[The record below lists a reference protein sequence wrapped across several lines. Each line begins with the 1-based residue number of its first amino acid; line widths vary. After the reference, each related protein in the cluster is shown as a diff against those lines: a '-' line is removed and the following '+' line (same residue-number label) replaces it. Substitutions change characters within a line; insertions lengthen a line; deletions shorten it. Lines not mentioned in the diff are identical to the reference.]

1 MIRRLVWNWLLVLA
15 GVLQAAFAV
24 LNLLMRDPDAVT
36 LHRFMTGST
45 ADLQAKLALA
55 AGICTI
61 AAGVWRSGRGRFWLL
76 VLDGLALGVYG
87 LLPAVWGDRPLYFR
101 PYFALLLVMMAV
113 SIGVLALASARTL
126 RGHLAD
132 KWILGLAGTASVG
145 FAVAFFALDFRW
157 IALERPGSLF
167 LLLAFFFG
175 CSAICL
181 LGLVPV
187 LSGSRPAARGM
198 PGDVLPA

>member
-1 MIRRLVWNWLLVLA
+1 MIRRLVRNWPLVLA
-15 GVLQAAFAV
+15 GVLQAVFAV
-24 LNLLMRDPDAVT
+24 LNLLMQDPDAVT
-36 LHRFMTGST
+36 LRRFMTGNIT
-45 ADLQAKLALA
+45 ALQAKLALA

-61 AAGVWRSGRGRFWLL
+61 AAGVWRSGRGKFWLL

-87 LLPAVWGDRPLYFR
+87 LLPFVWGDRPLYFR
-101 PYFALLLVMMAV
+101 PYFALLLVMMAM
-113 SIGVLALASARTL
+113 SIGILALASARTL
-126 RGHLAD
+126 HGHVAD
-132 KWILGLAGTASVG
+132 KWLLGLAGTASVG
-145 FAVAFFALDFRW
+145 FALAFFALDFRW

-187 LSGSRPAARGM
+187 LSGSRPAVRRM
-198 PGDVLPA
+198 PGEALPA